1 MRLSGL
7 GASGKCWACHYCS
20 HGLGDTLRSSRG
32 ASGLS
37 QSRVQTVMA
46 LTGICA
52 SVQVLLL
59 NVRLE
64 AQLAGRGTL
73 CGPGWHNGQ
82 PGGSRAWTCGPGVVS
97 DSFNYPGCQ
106 GNHSLSGTIWGDK
119 EALWKVPSRSSRG
132 EATDHAE
139 RVEGA
144 FGATTECKALWAGA
158 APGLRAKTK
167 SEGSLPPRA
176 PRSF

>member
-1 MRLSGL
+1 
-7 GASGKCWACHYCS
+7 
-20 HGLGDTLRSSRG
+20 
-32 ASGLS
+32 
-37 QSRVQTVMA
+37 MA

-59 NVRLE
+59 NVRSE

-73 CGPGWHNGQ
+73 CGLGRHNGQ
-82 PGGSRAWTCGPGVVS
+82 PGGSGAWTCGPGVVS
-97 DSFNYPGCQ
+97 ASFNYPGCQ

-119 EALWKVPSRSSRG
+119 EALWKVPSCSGRG

-144 FGATTECKALWAGA
+144 FGGHHGMQGPVGRGSTRAQSKDQQRGQPPPKGPTLFLILLW
-158 APGLRAKTK
+158 
-167 SEGSLPPRA
+167 
-176 PRSF
+176 